1 MKDEK
6 KKIHLDI
13 EAMKKIDFSLDNE
26 FSNVIDE
33 IEKIQQDIVDADKKA
48 RKKLKKEFKKSRN
61 EFYVNRYSVEARRN
75 AASKISNRGYFQMI
89 QEWLKKGYK
98 IAIIIARL
106 LSTLIVSILS
116 LEPVQ
121 RSIRPETLKEMV
133 NIYNIAMSI

>member
-13 EAMKKIDFSLDNE
+13 EAMKKIDFSLDNQ

-33 IEKIQQDIVDADKKA
+33 IEKIQQDIINADKKA

-121 RSIRPETLKEMV
+121 RSIRPETLNEMV
-133 NIYNIAMSI
+133 NIYNIAMSL

>member
-13 EAMKKIDFSLDNE
+13 EAMKQIDFSLDNE

-33 IEKIQQDIVDADKKA
+33 IEKIQQDIVNADKKA

-75 AASKISNRGYFQMI
+75 AASKISHRGYFQMI

-121 RSIRPETLKEMV
+121 RSIKPETLNEMV
-133 NIYNIAMSI
+133 NIYNIAMSL